1 MIAFLGT
8 GLLGGNFVRAALRR
22 GELVNVWNRTGEKAR
37 ALESFGARVHDDVAE
52 AVRGANRVHLVLS
65 DDGAVDEVLE
75 HARPGLGEGV
85 LIIDHTTTSPAGT
98 RARARRLSERGIAFQ
113 HAPVFMGPQ
122 NALDATGVMLVSGD
136 PQRYQELKADLERMT
151 GKLVYL
157 GEEVERA
164 ASFKLLGNLFLMFI
178 TSGLADV
185 LTLAKALGIKSEEAV
200 KLFEFFNPAVTLA
213 PRIARI
219 LAANFTQPSWEL
231 SMARKD
237 ARLMLEAASQG
248 EQALSILPAIA
259 SLMDRFLERGHAHD
273 DWTVIAS
280 PGLKR

>member
-22 GELVNVWNRTGEKAR
+22 GEQVNVWNRTAEKAR
-37 ALESFGARVHDDVAE
+37 ALESFGARVCSDPAE
-52 AVRGANRVHLVLS
+52 AVRGVSRVHLVLS
-65 DDGAVDEVLE
+65 DDGAVEEVLE
-75 HARPGLGEGV
+75 QLRPGLAPETV
-85 LIIDHTTTSPAGT
+85 IVDHTTTSPAGT
-98 RARARRLSERGIAFQ
+98 RLRARRLWEQGVAFQ

-122 NALDATGVMLVSGD
+122 NALDATGVMMLSGELE
-136 PQRYQELKADLERMT
+136 RYEQLRSELERMT
-151 GKLVYL
+151 GKLIYL
-157 GEEVERA
+157 GEEAERA

-185 LTLAKALGIKSEEAV
+185 LTLAKALGIKPEETV
-200 KLFEFFNPAVTLA
+200 KLFEFFNPAVTLG

-231 SMARKD
+231 GMARKD
-237 ARLMLEAASQG
+237 ARLMLDAASQG
-248 EQALSILPAIA
+248 ELPLAILPAIA
-259 SLMDRFLERGHAHD
+259 GLMDHFLERGHAHD